1 MINNQF
7 KNTYDVLSELS
18 GSLQKM
24 DDAVD
29 FYFSQFKEGEMLNP
43 FLAAGKINSLE
54 SNEALPPE
62 FFQGFGIRT
71 LVLDSLHGKLSLSK
85 KNFIDII
92 NKDAGELK
100 WCDLKSDLIM
110 EDLGM
115 LFRNSQ
121 IVEFSRWSDVKNAS
135 AIWDSLRQDVI
146 RPLKRNDFDF
156 IFHLGDASMKL
167 IFEVDEFLDIISDY
181 TLHGRVTLVLDER
194 DAVNLWVKFY
204 GGDSKAEISSLAD
217 LSAKCR
223 SIFDLLHIDY
233 LIIDSFPTTLLY
245 FRHLEFET
253 AVMRRS
259 DGPKDGLKHFNA
271 GYILG
276 LIMKLEIS
284 HSVALGLAVSGVY
297 ADGHQPDSKTLFS
310 YLEKWIEEMESV
322 KPEENQLF
330 IA

>member
-7 KNTYDVLSELS
+7 KNTHTVLSDLS
-18 GSLQKM
+18 GSLQKTG
-24 DDAVD
+24 DIID
-29 FYFSQFKEGEMLNP
+29 FYFNQFKEGEMLNP
-43 FLAAGKINSLE
+43 FLAGGIINSLR
-54 SNEALPPE
+54 SDEALPPE
-62 FFQGFGIRT
+62 FFQGLGIQT
-71 LVLDSLHGKLSLSK
+71 LILDSLHGKLSLSE

-100 WCDLKSDLIM
+100 WCDLRSDSIV
-110 EDLGM
+110 EDLSM

-121 IVEFSRWSDVKNAS
+121 IVEFSKWSDLKNAS
-135 AIWDSLRQDVI
+135 AIWDGLRQDVI

-156 IFHLGDASMKL
+156 IFHLGDSSMKL

-204 GGDSKAEISSLAD
+204 GRDSKVEISTLAD
-217 LSAKCR
+217 LSEKCR
-223 SIFDLLHIDY
+223 SIFDLIHIDY

-245 FRHLEFET
+245 FKHLEFET

-259 DGPKDGLKHFNA
+259 GGPKDGLKHFNA

-284 HSVALGLAVSGVY
+284 LSVALGLAVSGVY
-297 ADGHQPDSKTLFS
+297 AEGNTPGSKTLIN
-310 YLEKWIEEMESV
+310 YIEKWMEEMESV